1 MSHSDYRVMLVYPR
15 TRSITVNPPLGIAYL
30 AASLRKLPGVE
41 VAIHDCEKR
50 REPPERSAET
60 IAAWKPD
67 LVGVSLSTPT
77 YLAGREVIRHLQS
90 LPSPPVIAVGGPHV
104 SALPEA
110 SVSNLGAH
118 FGFIGES
125 ELTFPTLVERLR
137 DSNLRT
143 LPAGAHS
150 PVDVSD
156 ITGITYRNGG
166 PGLSRHGRGAW
177 NQNLDEL
184 PWPAFDLM
192 GLEEYPP
199 HPHQLLY
206 RSFPIA
212 PIMTARGC
220 PYECTFCASPTL
232 TGRTM
237 RYRSAVSV
245 VDEMEYHHR
254 RFGVREFH
262 IEDDVFNILRSHV
275 EGVCEEILR
284 RGLDIQWKCPNG
296 VRIDR
301 LDPELVRL
309 MKRSGCYQLSLGI
322 ETGDEDVLD
331 RIKKKFTLARN
342 EDVVDSLAREGIE
355 VLGLFILGFPGE
367 SRESVKRTI
376 RYSLSK
382 PFSLAHFSVFSYLP
396 GSAEADRYF
405 QGRSDDDVIE
415 ELARDACYY
424 TPVGNGVLS
433 GKELKSLQRWAVL
446 RFYLRPRQL
455 WFFLKRLRR
464 RQLASTANILVKYLL
479 G

>member
-1 MSHSDYRVMLVYPR
+1 MTRPYRVMLVYPR
-15 TRSITVNPPLGIAYL
+15 TRSITVNPPLGVAYL

-50 REPPERSAET
+50 REPPARSAER
-60 IAAWKPD
+60 IAEWKPD

-90 LPSPPVIAVGGPHV
+90 QTNPPVIAVGGPHV

-110 SVSNLGAH
+110 SVANLRAH

-125 ELTFPTLVERLR
+125 EITFPKLVERLR
-137 DSNLRT
+137 DAGLST
-143 LPAGAHS
+143 LEPGAHS

-156 ITGITYRNGG
+156 IAGVAYRNGE
-166 PGLSRHGRGAW
+166 PGLSRQARGAW
-177 NQNLDEL
+177 NDDLDAL

-192 GLEEYPP
+192 GLDEYPP

-220 PYECTFCASPTL
+220 PYECTFCASPEL

-237 RYRSAVSV
+237 RYRSPVSV

-275 EGVCEEILR
+275 VGVCEEILR
-284 RGLDIQWKCPNG
+284 RGLQIEWKCPNG

-301 LDPELVRL
+301 LDPELVKL

-342 EDVVDSLAREGIE
+342 EGVVDALRREGIE

-367 SRESVKRTI
+367 SKKSVRSTI
-376 RYSLSK
+376 DYALTK
-382 PFSLAHFSVFSYLP
+382 PFNLAHFSVFSYLP
-396 GSAEADRYF
+396 GSAEAERHF
-405 QGRSDDDVIE
+405 GGRADEALVE
-415 ELARDACYY
+415 EVARDACYY
-424 TPVGNGVLS
+424 TPVGNGIMS
-433 GKELKSLQRWAVL
+433 GRELKSLQRLAVL
-446 RFYLRPRQL
+446 RFYLRPKQFF
-455 WFFLKRLRR
+455 FFLKRLRA
-464 RQLASTANILVKYLL
+464 RQLVSTANILVKYLY